1 MRTEIQKRDKEI
13 FTLSRKLGAE
23 FIPFEIYSEDKLQFV
38 AAELS
43 KAGVPFVEEGTTLHI
58 PDYAQ
63 KTATAIAASYHP
75 IKSEGVR
82 EKIKLEIDRLVYSCE
97 NFEDLLAKLQERG
110 YEIKRGKHIAV
121 KPTYAER
128 FVRLKTLGEAYLPKN
143 LEQRIGDREMFT
155 NAVRAKFKTANT
167 VEKKFH
173 VTIMDMT
180 IEIKQF
186 RLMPR
191 KDNSR
196 LIYAYQNDANINY
209 LSEQLATIGEF
220 GFSSREQI
228 YGKADELK
236 RSIDEKNEKV
246 KSLTAEIPTLKSEIS
261 QLHYLFSTM
270 SSTSKPDA
278 MTQIKLAAAQEIAD
292 KYGIRTEGDISS
304 LEKRLKLLPN
314 YISSIKDEISE
325 EQLKLKRV
333 SDLIAAYEKIVEGNY
348 IDNLIRAQREQ
359 ELAKNGEK
367 RT

>member
-1 MRTEIQKRDKEI
+1 MRSEIQKRDKEI

-38 AAELS
+38 ATELS

-82 EKIKLEIDRLVYSCE
+82 EKIKLEIDKLVYLCE

-196 LIYAYQNDANINY
+196 LIYAYQNDANIKAT
-209 LSEQLATIGEF
+209 SEL
-220 GFSSREQI
+220 
-228 YGKADELK
+228 L
-236 RSIDEKNEKV
+236 
-246 KSLTAEIPTLKSEIS
+246 
-261 QLHYLFSTM
+261 
-270 SSTSKPDA
+270 
-278 MTQIKLAAAQEIAD
+278 
-292 KYGIRTEGDISS
+292 
-304 LEKRLKLLPN
+304 RL
-314 YISSIKDEISE
+314 
-325 EQLKLKRV
+325 R
-333 SDLIAAYEKIVEGNY
+333 G
-348 IDNLIRAQREQ
+348 
-359 ELAKNGEK
+359 G
-367 RT
+367 